1 MSTAA
6 IGAGA
11 RAHARARDAAD
22 PLRGLRERF
31 ALPLDEHAA
40 PLVYLCGH
48 SLGLQPL
55 SARQLVIEE
64 LDAWAQRA
72 VEGHEHGGRPWVP
85 YHQNLAAGL
94 AELAGADVSE
104 VVAMNSLT
112 VNLHLMLASFYRP
125 QHPRT
130 RILIEAGAFSSDRHA
145 VASQIAWHGL
155 DPETTL
161 LELAP
166 AAGVDLIEPGAI
178 EACIAQHGSEIA
190 LVLWPGVQFRTG
202 QAFELAHIV
211 RAAHGAGAIA
221 GFDLAHSMGNT
232 PLALHDSGAD
242 FAVWCSYKYLNG
254 GPGAIG
260 GCFVHER
267 HSRAQPRAAH
277 GGALPGAR
285 LAGWWGHEADTRF
298 CLEPEFRAA
307 RGADAWQVSNPPILA
322 AAPLVA
328 SLMMFA
334 AAGMERLRAK
344 SVALTDFMDE
354 LLRPLAP
361 RVHIITPR
369 DSAARGCQLSIRIA
383 GGAGPGRRV
392 FEGLRAGGVVCDWR
406 APDIIRVAPVPLY
419 NRFEDVLRFAERLA
433 QVLGESV

>member
-1 MSTAA
+1 MSTAPDSLA
-6 IGAGA
+6 Q
-11 RAHARARDAAD
+11 ARARDGAD
-22 PLRGLRERF
+22 PLRGFRERF
-31 ALPLDEHAA
+31 ALPLDERGA

-55 SARQLVIEE
+55 AARALVTEE

-94 AELAGADVSE
+94 AELAGADPSE

-125 QHPRT
+125 RGKRT

-155 DPETTL
+155 DPEKTL
-161 LELAP
+161 IELAP
-166 AAGVDLIEPGAI
+166 AAGSDLIEPAAL
-178 EACIAQHGSEIA
+178 EASIARHASEIA

-202 QAFELAHIV
+202 QSFELARIA
-211 RAAHGAGAIA
+211 RAAHAAGAIA

-232 PLALHDSGAD
+232 PLALHEDGAD

-267 HSRAQPRAAH
+267 HSRAQPRTSH
-277 GGALPGAR
+277 GGGLPGAR
-285 LAGWWGHEADTRF
+285 LAGWWGHEEDTRF
-298 CLEPEFRAA
+298 RMEPEFRAA
-307 RGADAWQVSNPPILA
+307 QGADAWQVSNPPILA

-328 SLMMFA
+328 SLMVFT
-334 AAGMERLRAK
+334 AAGMERLREK
-344 SVALTDFMDE
+344 SVALTGFMDE

-361 RVHIITPR
+361 RLTIITPR

-392 FEGLRAGGVVCDWR
+392 FEGLRASGVVCDWR
-406 APDIIRVAPVPLY
+406 SPDVIRVAPVPLY
-419 NRFEDVLRFAERLA
+419 NRFEDVQRFAARLA
-433 QVLGESV
+433 EVLPEHA